1 MIESAAEYT
10 FFPSAHR
17 AFSRPDHILGHKLS
31 LGKFKKTEIISSIFS
46 DHNTMRLEIRT
57 SLVVQLLRVYLPKK
71 GTWVRSLVQ
80 EDFTCCGENETIRH
94 NY

>member
-46 DHNTMRLEIRT
+46 DHNTMRLEINYKKLFKKKTHTNTRR
-57 SLVVQLLRVYLPKK
+57 LNNMLLNNQWITEEIKEEFKK
-71 GTWVRSLVQ
+71 
-80 EDFTCCGENETIRH
+80 
-94 NY
+94 